1 MSRVTA
7 VVLVASAALLASAGP
22 LSAQTTCTPR
32 TGGGYNCYDS
42 NGNSVPR
49 LGGGQNTHDDP
60 GNSPTPVPHSY
71 SQIGNSTPTVPK
83 TGGGNDAYDRPT
95 RPPRIGGGTT
105 SHDGRGN
112 IITCVSRPGGG
123 INCY

>member
-7 VVLVASAALLASAGP
+7 AALIAFAGLLASSGP

-49 LGGGQNTHDDP
+49 PGGGHSTHDDP
-60 GNSPTPVPHSY
+60 GNSPTPVPY
-71 SQIGNSTPTVPK
+71 NYTQIGNSTPTAPK
-83 TGGGNDAYDRPT
+83 TGGGHDAYDRPT
-95 RPPRIGGGTT
+95 TAPRIGGGTT

-112 IITCVSRPGGG
+112 IITCISRPGGG
-123 INCY
+123 ITCY